1 MTKIPD
7 IRKMQQITESSHLQ
21 LIETEREIVCK
32 EIEKAANKGHHYLYI
47 DTDLF
52 NENVELLKNEGY
64 EVQRKCNEWSVG
76 TVISWYPTQKR
87 RKKEFFIF
95 NF

>member
-7 IRKMQQITESSHLQ
+7 IKQIQRITESSHLE
-21 LIETEREIVCK
+21 LIETEREIICK
-32 EIEKAANKGHHYLYI
+32 EIEKAAYKGNNHLYI
-47 DTDLF
+47 DMDIF

-64 EVQRKCNEWSVG
+64 EVKRKCNEWSVG
-76 TVISWYPTQKR
+76 TVISWDLAQKR